1 MSMSREAR
9 EAEAWVD
16 PASDGSNLC
25 PLCCEAD
32 LSSPSLRVISLSC
45 NHTSCAPCMATWVE
59 KQECNGGPPSSLPGC
74 PFCRAEICKD
84 DAHCIL
90 GRPYQPKQPTITETL
105 INEAEIDDLTRDWL
119 DEHTMLCQGCGSRI
133 EKESGCDLIECLCGW
148 RFCYKCGQPGGT
160 CGCNFGHGFLE
171 TEGWTSAAPLRD
183 PNGVVN
189 LRQCM
194 HRKKIRREREQRC
207 NAVEIELQRWD
218 NPSEKT
224 SNLCTWNGRWI
235 FDCTSLSSSVRML
248 RGQLTYSTKNRMR
261 AHMRAHRCSS
271 RVSSSP
277 VNSWLFLRGER
288 AQARALRQLIDR
300 DGVASKRRRI
310 RSGKE
315 YEDFERWENEHD
327 LASIWLFLP
336 SRVGLQMLQNMK
348 SSLRRRYQRR
358 GYDEHLVE
366 DPGIDNFIHSGAWL
380 FHCVARDETI
390 AHLHRLHE
398 HSRNGYDVADDRE
411 YAHWMQIDEYGSPSK
426 MDEYNLG
433 NILALFSE

>member
-1 MSMSREAR
+1 MVGDSVTNVASPGELVVATLAMVFSRLKGGPLPHRCETRTESSTSGSACIGR
-9 EAEAWVD
+9 KFGVN
-16 PASDGSNLC
+16 GSNV
-25 PLCCEAD
+25 ATRWR
-32 LSSPSLRVISLSC
+32 LSSSAGTTLARKLLIFARG
-45 NHTSCAPCMATWVE
+45 TA
-59 KQECNGGPPSSLPGC
+59 G
-74 PFCRAEICKD
+74 
-84 DAHCIL
+84 
-90 GRPYQPKQPTITETL
+90 ET
-105 INEAEIDDLTRDWL
+105 
-119 DEHTMLCQGCGSRI
+119 
-133 EKESGCDLIECLCGW
+133 
-148 RFCYKCGQPGGT
+148 
-160 CGCNFGHGFLE
+160 
-171 TEGWTSAAPLRD
+171 
-183 PNGVVN
+183 
-189 LRQCM
+189 
-194 HRKKIRREREQRC
+194 KIRNHYLSFRLSDTFR
-207 NAVEIELQRWD
+207 
-218 NPSEKT
+218 
-224 SNLCTWNGRWI
+224 GRWI

-411 YAHWMQIDEYGSPSK
+411 YAHWIQIDEYGSPSK